1 MRSVRQILLCP
12 SPAPQLVLPERVR
25 TGLLRVPVVG
35 LGGNLHRLQ
44 LDGLEVHPLAPCNRA
59 DGVRLGNAR

>member
-1 MRSVRQILLCP
+1 M
-12 SPAPQLVLPERVR
+12 R

-35 LGGNLHRLQ
+35 VGGDLHRLQ
-44 LDGLEVHPLAPCNRA
+44 LDGLEVHPFAPCNRA